1 MLSILLLEDSILD
14 AELIQTHLIDG
25 KIKCYL
31 TRVETRLDFLAAI
44 EKKSFDLILADYS
57 LPSFDGISALEI
69 AQAKCPDVPFIF
81 VSATLGEELAVEMLK
96 SGATDYVVKERLGR
110 LVPAVKRALREA
122 QERRDRTLAEVA
134 KQESEERFQIM
145 ADTAPVMIWMSDTD
159 KLCYYFNK
167 PWLEFTGRTLAEETG
182 NGWAEGVHPDD
193 FDYCLDIYKTA
204 FDARL
209 EFRME
214 YRLKR
219 FDGEYRWLLDTAVPR
234 FNTNGTFVGYIGSCI
249 DISDRIQAEYERANA
264 LAVAQA
270 TAKALADSEA
280 RYRAIGESIPFG
292 VWICNPNGSI
302 SYLSDSFLELIG
314 MTLEECQQSGLSG
327 KLPPE
332 DIERTCSE
340 WKHCINS
347 GSVWDCEHKFLG
359 IDGNYH
365 TILSRGVPV
374 RDTSGAIAN
383 WVGINLDI
391 TERKQTEAALQ
402 KASQQIVNILE
413 SIGDGF
419 ASFDREWRYTY
430 INRKGEEILG
440 KERSQLLGQILWE
453 VFPDFKDTPYYE
465 QILQAKAE
473 NLNFEYEHCFPALD
487 NKWFAVRW
495 HPTSEGMCAYFQ
507 DITERKLTEAAL
519 RATEEKLKSFVDT
532 ASIGMIFGNIHGDIT
547 EANDEFLRIV
557 GYTRHQ
563 LHLGELRWIDI
574 TPPEYLP
581 LDAEHIQEA
590 QKKGV
595 STPYEKEY
603 IRPDGSR
610 VWVLVG
616 FILVGQKREDTVA
629 FILDLTERKQLE
641 AALHQ
646 RAEEL
651 VQANRIKDEFLA
663 TLSHELRTPLNA
675 MLGWT
680 QLLRSRKLDEHK
692 TARALETIDRN
703 TKSLAALIEDLL
715 DVSRIITGKLR
726 LNLRPVELISLV
738 EAAIETVVPAAEAK
752 SIQIISLLDGG
763 IGRISGDSNRL
774 QQAIWNLLSNAIKFT
789 PNGGQVT
796 IAIRKV
802 GAEVEGNFCAEIEIR
817 DTGQGINPEFL
828 PHVFDRFSQADSTT
842 TRSYTGL
849 GLGLAIV
856 RHLVELHGG
865 TVKAD
870 SQGSGKGAAFTVRLP
885 LFERNRVEG
894 IGMEG
899 ETALLSGLRTP
910 ESSVYGPLQGLR
922 VLVVEDEVDSR
933 EFVRTVLEDAGAQVM
948 TAASAR
954 EALEAIKI
962 LKPDVL
968 LSDIGMPLEDGYT
981 LIRQVRAL
989 SGGADIPAAALTAY
1003 ARAED
1008 RARSLREGFQIHL
1021 PKPVDPDELVA
1032 VVASLAGRLKKSN
1045 C

>member
-1 MLSILLLEDSILD
+1 MKTLNILLLEDSILD
-14 AELIQTHLIDG
+14 AELIEEYLIEG
-25 KIKCYL
+25 GIKCYL
-31 TRVETRLDFLAAI
+31 TRVETRIDFIEAI
-44 EKKSFDLILADYS
+44 DKNSFDLILADYS

-69 AQAKCPDVPFIF
+69 AQARCSDVPFIF
-81 VSATLGEELAVEMLK
+81 VSATLGEELAIETLK

-122 QERRDRTLAEVA
+122 QERRDRLLAEA
-134 KQESEERFQIM
+134 ARQESEERFQIM

-159 KLCYYFNK
+159 KLCHYFNK
-167 PWLEFTGRTLAEETG
+167 PWLDFTGRTLAEEIG
-182 NGWAEGVHPDD
+182 NGWAENVHPDD
-193 FDYCLDIYKTA
+193 VERCLNIYTTA

-209 EFRME
+209 EFKME

-234 FNTNGTFVGYIGSCI
+234 YNTDGTFVGYIGSCI
-249 DISDRIQAEYERANA
+249 DISDRIQAEYERAKA
-264 LAVAQA
+264 LAAAQA
-270 TAKALADSEA
+270 TANALAASEA

-302 SYLSDSFLELIG
+302 NYLSDSFLELIG
-314 MTLEECQQSGLSG
+314 MTLEECQKSGISG

-332 DIERTCSE
+332 DVDRTCSE
-340 WKHCINS
+340 WRQCINS

-374 RDTSGAIAN
+374 RDSSGAIAN

-402 KASQQIVNILE
+402 KASQEIVNILE

-419 ASFDREWRYTY
+419 ASFDGEWRYTY

-440 KERSQLLGQILWE
+440 KQRSQILGKIVWE
-453 VFPDFKDTPYYE
+453 VFPELKDTPYYE
-465 QILQAKAE
+465 QVLQAKAE
-473 NLNFEYEHCFPALD
+473 NLNFEYEHYFPPLD
-487 NKWFAVRW
+487 NRWFALRW

-519 RATEEKLKSFVDT
+519 RATEEKLKSFVAA
-532 ASIGMIFGNIHGDIT
+532 ASIGIVFADIYGSIT
-547 EANDEFLRIV
+547 DANAEFLRIV
-557 GYTRHQ
+557 GYSRE
-563 LHLGELRWIDI
+563 HLRRGELRWTEI

-581 LDAEHIQEA
+581 LDEQNINEG
-590 QKKGV
+590 KKTGV
-595 STPYEKEY
+595 CTPYEKEY
-603 IRPDGSR
+603 IRSDGSR
-610 VWVLVG
+610 VPVLIG
-616 FILVGQKREDTVA
+616 FILVGEHREESVA

-651 VQANRIKDEFLA
+651 VQANRLKDEFLA

-680 QLLRSRKLDEHK
+680 QLLRSRKFDEEK

-726 LNLRPVELISLV
+726 LNLRLVDLVSVV
-738 EAAIETVVPAAEAK
+738 EAAIETVIPAAEAK
-752 SIQIISLLDGG
+752 SIQIIPLLDER
-763 IGRISGDSNRL
+763 IERISGDSGRL
-774 QQAIWNLLSNAIKFT
+774 QQVIWNLLSNAIKFT
-789 PNGGQVT
+789 PQGGCVT
-796 IAIRKV
+796 IAINKV
-802 GAEVEGNFCAEIEIR
+802 GSELEGNFCAEIEVT

-842 TRSYTGL
+842 TRSYSGL

-870 SQGSGKGAAFTVRLP
+870 SQGSGKGAVFTVRLP
-885 LFERNRVEG
+885 ISERKKIEAVGVR
-894 IGMEG
+894 
-899 ETALLSGLRTP
+899 ETASLTP
-910 ESSVYGPLQGLR
+910 SSPLQSSADAPLQGLR
-922 VLVVEDEVDSR
+922 VLVVDDEVDSR
-933 EFVRTVLEDAGAQVM
+933 EFVRTVLEDSGAEV
-948 TAASAR
+948 TTSASVQ

-962 LKPDVL
+962 LKPDVM
-968 LSDIGMPLEDGYT
+968 LSDIGMPVEDGYA

-989 SGGADIPAAALTAY
+989 SDRADIPAAALTAY
-1003 ARAED
+1003 ARSED

-1021 PKPVDPDELVA
+1021 PKPVDSNELVA
-1032 VVASLAGRLKKSN
+1032 VVVSLAGRLKSK
-1045 C
+1045 